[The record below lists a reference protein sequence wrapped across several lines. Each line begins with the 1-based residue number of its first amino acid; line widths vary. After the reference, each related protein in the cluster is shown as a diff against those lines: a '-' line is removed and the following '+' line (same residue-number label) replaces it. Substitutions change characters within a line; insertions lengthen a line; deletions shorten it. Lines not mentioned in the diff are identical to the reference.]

1 MEGTP
6 EVLTAQEVADLLR
19 CNLRTVYAL
28 LKHGKLHGVRIG
40 QQAGREK
47 GWRIPRAEVE
57 RFLSGTESGRPEA
70 ACPDGLTEDQKKR
83 ILAYE
88 DGLPEEVREGIH
100 RNSPIVAWRCKACW
114 HVTYV
119 PEFTTG
125 GKTPPA
131 YCSEC
136 GMKATPGNLAL
147 PDNFIYE
154 GRYEAAQ
161 PWEDTRPPRRRRA
174 RRKKEA

>member
-28 LKHGKLHGVRIG
+28 LKHGKLRGVRIG

-57 RFLSGTESGRPEA
+57 RFLLGAERAHPEA
-70 ACPDGLTEDQKKR
+70 THRDGFRGEEKAEELLKKKWDVDPVHVGAP
-83 ILAYE
+83 IL
-88 DGLPEEVREGIH
+88 
-100 RNSPIVAWRCKACW
+100 AWRCIVCGTAMF
-114 HVTYV
+114 V
-119 PEFTTG
+119 PEFATRGLNWPEYCCGCGAKTTLE
-125 GKTPPA
+125 TM
-131 YCSEC
+131 E
-136 GMKATPGNLAL
+136 
-147 PDNFIYE
+147 FE

-161 PWEDTRPPRRRRA
+161 PWA
-174 RRKKEA
+174 V

>member
-1 MEGTP
+1 MSMREWPDIMTP
-6 EVLTAQEVADLLR
+6 KQVAEYMQV
-19 CNLRTVYAL
+19 NLKTVYSMLAS
-28 LKHGKLHGVRIG
+28 GKLRGTRVG
-40 QQAGREK
+40 QHAGSGK
-47 GWRIPRAEVE
+47 AWRIPKAAVDS
-57 RFLSGTESGRPEA
+57 FLSGGERAHPEA
-70 ACPDGLTEDQKKR
+70 ACPDGLTEDQRKQ
-83 ILAYE
+83 ITAYA
-88 DGLPEEVREGIH
+88 DGLPEEVREEIH

-136 GMKATPGNLAL
+136 GTKATPGNLAL

-154 GRYEAAQ
+154 GRYECAQ
-161 PWEDTRPPRRRRA
+161 PWTEHKPNRRRR
-174 RRKKEA
+174 